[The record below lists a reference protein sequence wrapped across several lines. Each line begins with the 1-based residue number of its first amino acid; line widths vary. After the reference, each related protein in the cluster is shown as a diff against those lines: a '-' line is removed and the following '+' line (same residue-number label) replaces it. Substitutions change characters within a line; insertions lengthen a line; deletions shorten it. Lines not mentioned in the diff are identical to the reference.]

1 MATAPIPPKMQE
13 KYKKLEEIARQLR
26 NMTATLRVVQ
36 DNLEQLENTLTRLE
50 ETPDDARIF
59 ESIGSFLVETEKS
72 KAVAR
77 LREQIE
83 RYRAYIKGLK
93 KRIKEAEK
101 EYNTLAQELA
111 GSLAVPPATA
121 G

>member
-1 MATAPIPPKMQE
+1 MAATSVPHELQE
-13 KYKKLEEIARQLR
+13 KYKKVEDLARQLR
-26 NMTATLRVVQ
+26 NMTATLRMVQ
-36 DNLEQLENTLTRLE
+36 ENLEQLENTLARLE
-50 ETPDDARIF
+50 ETPEDARIF

-72 KAVAR
+72 KAVAK

-83 RYRAYIKGLK
+83 KYRAYIKGLK

-101 EYNTLAQELA
+101 EYNTLAQELITRETA
-111 GSLAVPPATA
+111 PPTTA